1 MSAPIVG
8 RGERLRS
15 IAPILLLLIIGA
27 CADPTIGVTIT
38 ERTSAAG
45 AVVASSTP
53 IATAIGNI
61 TGYGVDDGGTI
72 VGPSS
77 GRTSS
82 AYLWDA
88 STNSLKLLGS
98 GGLPW
103 SIAGDGHTV
112 GGKNAADA
120 PVVWTATSPAGPWTE
135 HEIPDLGFGGAVRAI
150 ASDANG
156 PPVVMTGNVWTNG
169 TNKTPARWSPCTD
182 GPPECVNGWRLSTVP
197 LTPPITEAW
206 GQDINPGGMIVG
218 MEGTG
223 CCRAAFWD
231 ANNVQ
236 SILQPLV
243 AGAAAAA
250 WGLNDAGTIIVGQ
263 SNDVA
268 VAWVRASTSVDFASV
283 APIRLEAPK
292 TCKGTGTSIAYAV
305 NPDFVTS
312 GTVVGQACGL
322 PVAWNVDVAVSPASI
337 VKVVLPS
344 TGRSTSGEA
353 RSINRSTSLSLYR
366 IVGAVNGAG
375 AYWTNF

>member
-1 MSAPIVG
+1 V
-8 RGERLRS
+8 
-15 IAPILLLLIIGA
+15 
-27 CADPTIGVTIT
+27 
-38 ERTSAAG
+38 
-45 AVVASSTP
+45 
-53 IATAIGNI
+53 
-61 TGYGVDDGGTI
+61 
-72 VGPSS
+72 
-77 GRTSS
+77 
-82 AYLWDA
+82 
-88 STNSLKLLGS
+88 
-98 GGLPW
+98 
-103 SIAGDGHTV
+103 
-112 GGKNAADA
+112 
-120 PVVWTATSPAGPWTE
+120 
-135 HEIPDLGFGGAVRAI
+135 
-150 ASDANG
+150 
-156 PPVVMTGNVWTNG
+156 
-169 TNKTPARWSPCTD
+169 
-182 GPPECVNGWRLSTVP
+182 
-197 LTPPITEAW
+197 
-206 GQDINPGGMIVG
+206 
-218 MEGTG
+218 
-223 CCRAAFWD
+223 
-231 ANNVQ
+231 
-236 SILQPLV
+236 
-243 AGAAAAA
+243 AAA